1 MATTTELKFD
11 TLYADGDT
19 RIITLKNPKSTITTS
34 EITALNGIIASN
46 NLLVGDK
53 AGAAFDKISTVTRVT
68 KTTTEIT
75 F

>member
-1 MATTTELKFD
+1 MATTTELKID

-19 RIITLKNPKSTITTS
+19 RLITLKNPKATISTAEITT
-34 EITALNGIIASN
+34 LNGIIASN
-46 NLLVGDK
+46 NLLIGDK
-53 AGAAFDKISTVTRVT
+53 AGAAFDKISTVAKVT